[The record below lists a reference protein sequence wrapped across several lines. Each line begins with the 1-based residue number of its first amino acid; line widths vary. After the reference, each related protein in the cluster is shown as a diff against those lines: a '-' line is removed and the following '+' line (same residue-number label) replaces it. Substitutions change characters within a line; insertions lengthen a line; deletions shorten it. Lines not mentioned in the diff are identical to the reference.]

1 MKILLISPLAG
12 DGFRREKGLLWPSLA
27 LYILEG
33 LTPEEHTVKIVEEEF
48 ESIPF
53 EEKFDLIGI
62 SCMTANAPRAYLL
75 ADHFRLKGTKV
86 VVGGIH
92 PTILPD
98 EALQHADSVV
108 IGEAEG
114 VWKGLIDDMAA
125 GHLQPKYHNPD
136 PDLNIYIS
144 KNFSKILKRKP
155 FNILPIITTRGC
167 PYDCDFCSV
176 TNIYGKKIRH
186 IPVENVVKDIV
197 DSGSK
202 KVIFYD
208 DNIIGQQKYAKELFK
223 VIKPLNIKWGG
234 QATISLIN
242 DTELLQ
248 LAVESGCMGLLI
260 GLESISEYQMD
271 SMKKCIKNRD
281 ELRLALKDIMKMGI
295 LVHATIIFGFDSDT
309 IDVFEETVRF
319 LIDCKISSVSFCILT
334 PLPGTRTYENLL
346 KEDRLITTDWKY
358 YNNRTVVFRPRNMSP
373 HDLQT
378 GNWQAKKDFYRIN
391 SIFRRLS
398 GNIKHAGLHLISNIT
413 YIKHV
418 NSERERIKILDKE
431 LFTSWKI

>member
-186 IPVENVVKDIV
+186 
-197 DSGSK
+197 
-202 KVIFYD
+202 F
-208 DNIIGQQKYAKELFK
+208 
-223 VIKPLNIKWGG
+223 
-234 QATISLIN
+234 
-242 DTELLQ
+242 Q
-248 LAVESGCMGLLI
+248 LKTL
-260 GLESISEYQMD
+260 
-271 SMKKCIKNRD
+271 
-281 ELRLALKDIMKMGI
+281 
-295 LVHATIIFGFDSDT
+295 
-309 IDVFEETVRF
+309 
-319 LIDCKISSVSFCILT
+319 
-334 PLPGTRTYENLL
+334 
-346 KEDRLITTDWKY
+346 
-358 YNNRTVVFRPRNMSP
+358 
-373 HDLQT
+373 
-378 GNWQAKKDFYRIN
+378 
-391 SIFRRLS
+391 
-398 GNIKHAGLHLISNIT
+398 
-413 YIKHV
+413 
-418 NSERERIKILDKE
+418 
-431 LFTSWKI
+431 